1 MSLTLLTSALE
12 NVERLRLDL
21 LPNDLYHI
29 TRCLESF
36 FVALRRLQY
45 TFSIAVTP
53 GSVMGPYDIMI
64 RNGAILTMDANNSVV
79 EDGQVCI
86 TGDTIARVGP
96 SGNEA
101 SDSKMT
107 IDAKGGLILP
117 GLVNGHTHAAM
128 SLFRGLAD
136 DLPLMEW
143 LNHYIFP
150 AEKRIDAHFVYTGTL
165 LACAEMILSGATT
178 FCDMYLFEDQTAEAA
193 ARAGMRCL
201 AGEVLYDFPSPN
213 YGNLEKGFA
222 YTESLI
228 RKWEGHPLI
237 SIAVEPHS
245 LFTCSPELL
254 IRANEIALT
263 HHRPLIIHV
272 AETLTEISEIKQ
284 RYGKTPVDHLDSLG
298 LLGPHLIADHA
309 VHLTTRD
316 MHQIAEHGVR
326 VVHNPESNMKLA
338 SGIAPVPEL
347 LARGVT
353 VGLGTDG
360 CASNNNLDLFTE
372 MDMAAKLHKARA
384 MDPTVMDAV
393 TVLRMATIE
402 GARALGLQDAI
413 GSIETGKKADIII
426 VDTNRPHLTPMYNPF
441 SHLVYAAR
449 GDDVSHTVINGRLVM
464 ANRKLLSLD
473 LEDVMKQAREKA
485 MAVRKWVADG

>member
-1 MSLTLLTSALE
+1 
-12 NVERLRLDL
+12 
-21 LPNDLYHI
+21 
-29 TRCLESF
+29 
-36 FVALRRLQY
+36 
-45 TFSIAVTP
+45 
-53 GSVMGPYDIMI
+53 MGPYDII
-64 RNGAILTMDANNSVV
+64 IKNGTLLTMDGNNSVV
-79 EDGQVCI
+79 EDAQVCV

-96 SGNEA
+96 CGDEA
-101 SDSKMT
+101 CEAKTT
-107 IDAKGGLILP
+107 IDVKGGLILP
-117 GLVNGHTHAAM
+117 GLINGHTHAAM

-143 LNHYIFP
+143 LNRYIFP
-150 AEKRIDAHFVYTGTL
+150 AEKRIDARFVYTGTL

-178 FCDMYLFEDQTAEAA
+178 FCDMYLFEDQAAEAA
-193 ARAGMRCL
+193 ARAGIRCL

-213 YGNLEKGFA
+213 YGDLENGFA

-228 RKWEGHPLI
+228 RKWERHPLI

-272 AETLTEISEIKQ
+272 AETLAEISEIEQ
-284 RYGKTPVDHLDSLG
+284 RYGKTPVDHLESLG
-298 LLGPHLIADHA
+298 LLGPHLITDHA

-316 MHQIAEHGVR
+316 MDRMAERGVR
-326 VVHNPESNMKLA
+326 VIHNPESNMKLA
-338 SGIAPVPEL
+338 SGIAPVPDL

-372 MDMAAKLHKARA
+372 MDTAAKLHKAHA

-402 GARALGLQDAI
+402 GARALGLQDLI

-426 VDTNRPHLTPMYNPF
+426 VDTHKPHLTPMYNPF

-449 GDDVSHTVINGRLVM
+449 GNDVSHAVINGQLVM
-464 ANRKLLSLD
+464 ADRKLLTLD
-473 LEDVMKQAREKA
+473 LEEVMMKAREKA
-485 MAVRKWVADG
+485 MMVRKWIGIE